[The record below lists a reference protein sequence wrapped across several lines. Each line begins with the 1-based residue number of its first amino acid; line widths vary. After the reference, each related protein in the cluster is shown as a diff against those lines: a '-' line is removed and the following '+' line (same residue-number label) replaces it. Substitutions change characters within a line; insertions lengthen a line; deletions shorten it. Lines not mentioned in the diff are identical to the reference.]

1 MFGNNNN
8 NNNNGVLF
16 GGGAKPAGIGGG
28 AGLFGGIG
36 GAKPAGI
43 GGGAGLFGGGG
54 GAKPAGIGGGAGLFG
69 GGGGAKTAGI
79 AGGGGLNFNAKPA
92 ANNTGGMFGAKPSGA
107 GFGGNTNI
115 SLTPNQQQPGRHLN
129 SIKDEPRPQLE
140 NYTVEDIVTE
150 WDKRISDH
158 EQNFTRTVTEMKSF
172 DDILFRIHK
181 RVKDCSDTV
190 FELHTHCKEL
200 DHGLGSME
208 KFQDTIDGDLTLLEQ
223 EVKRVLQHQSS
234 STTAD
239 KARESNYKLAEQVD
253 LEVMNMMIQIQ
264 NMTKKLNEMEK
275 VSDGQGEDFSQI
287 IKIVDRQQRSLE
299 WLNAKANE
307 LENAM
312 QHADAM
318 VTSQQRKLFVE
329 RANMR

>member
-16 GGGAKPAGIGGG
+16 V
-28 AGLFGGIG
+28 G

-43 GGGAGLFGGGG
+43 GGGAGLFGGGIG

-79 AGGGGLNFNAKPA
+79 GASGGGLFGAKPA
-92 ANNTGGMFGAKPSGA
+92 ANNTGVMFGGAKPSGA
-107 GFGGNTNI
+107 NNTGFGGNNNI
-115 SLTPNQQQPGRHLN
+115 SLKSNQQQPGLHLN

>member
-1 MFGNNNN
+1 MFG
-8 NNNNGVLF
+8 
-16 GGGAKPAGIGGG
+16 
-28 AGLFGGIG
+28 
-36 GAKPAGI
+36 
-43 GGGAGLFGGGG
+43 
-54 GAKPAGIGGGAGLFG
+54 
-69 GGGGAKTAGI
+69 
-79 AGGGGLNFNAKPA
+79 
-92 ANNTGGMFGAKPSGA
+92 GAKPSGA
-107 GFGGNTNI
+107 GFGGNNN
-115 SLTPNQQQPGRHLN
+115 NQQQPGRHLN

>member
-8 NNNNGVLF
+8 NNNGGLF

-28 AGLFGGIG
+28 G
-36 GAKPAGI
+36 
-43 GGGAGLFGGGG
+43 
-54 GAKPAGIGGGAGLFG
+54 GLFG

-79 AGGGGLNFNAKPA
+79 GGGGGLFGAKPA
-92 ANNTGGMFGAKPSGA
+92 ANNTGGMFGGAKPSGA
-107 GFGGNTNI
+107 NNTGFGGNNNI

>member
-1 MFGNNNN
+1 M
-8 NNNNGVLF
+8 
-16 GGGAKPAGIGGG
+16 
-28 AGLFGGIG
+28 
-36 GAKPAGI
+36 
-43 GGGAGLFGGGG
+43 
-54 GAKPAGIGGGAGLFG
+54 
-69 GGGGAKTAGI
+69 
-79 AGGGGLNFNAKPA
+79 
-92 ANNTGGMFGAKPSGA
+92 
-107 GFGGNTNI
+107 
-115 SLTPNQQQPGRHLN
+115 
-129 SIKDEPRPQLE
+129 
-140 NYTVEDIVTE
+140 EDIVTE

-253 LEVMNMMIQIQ
+253 LEVMNMMIQIHTGLRLKTETQ
-264 NMTKKLNEMEK
+264 RI
-275 VSDGQGEDFSQI
+275 DDD
-287 IKIVDRQQRSLE
+287 IKT
-299 WLNAKANE
+299 W
-307 LENAM
+307 
-312 QHADAM
+312 
-318 VTSQQRKLFVE
+318 
-329 RANMR
+329 

>member
-8 NNNNGVLF
+8 NNNNGGLF
-16 GGGAKPAGIGGG
+16 GGGAKPAGV
-28 AGLFGGIG
+28 
-36 GAKPAGI
+36 
-43 GGGAGLFGGGG
+43 GGGG
-54 GAKPAGIGGGAGLFG
+54 GLFG

-79 AGGGGLNFNAKPA
+79 GGGGGLFGAKPA
-92 ANNTGGMFGAKPSGA
+92 ANNTGGMFGGAKPSGA
-107 GFGGNTNI
+107 NNTGFGGNNNI
-115 SLTPNQQQPGRHLN
+115 SLTSNQQQPGRHLN

>member
-8 NNNNGVLF
+8 NNNGGLF

-28 AGLFGGIG
+28 G
-36 GAKPAGI
+36 
-43 GGGAGLFGGGG
+43 GLFGGGG
-54 GAKPAGIGGGAGLFG
+54 GAKPAGIGGGGGLFG

-79 AGGGGLNFNAKPA
+79 GGGGGLFGAKPA
-92 ANNTGGMFGAKPSGA
+92 ANNTGGMFGGAKPSGA
-107 GFGGNTNI
+107 NNTGFGGNNNI

-329 RANMR
+329 RANMK